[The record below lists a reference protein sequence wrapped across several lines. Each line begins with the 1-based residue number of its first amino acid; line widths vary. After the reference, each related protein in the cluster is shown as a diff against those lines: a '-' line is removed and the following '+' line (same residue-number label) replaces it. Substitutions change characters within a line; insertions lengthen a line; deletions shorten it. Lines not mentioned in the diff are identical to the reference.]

1 MSGAQFTHD
10 PLCSCGSCGQPLV
23 VDPTACDANG
33 LTALHYS
40 CIYAQTDCVQILL
53 KTAFLNNVGAKE
65 PVNGRTALHLAAFNG
80 FQTGLLLLCHIPQ
93 CDLNARDREGNTA
106 LHLAA
111 LNGHESCVK
120 ALLYYSETAHFML
133 DLNAKNRL
141 GRTAL
146 HLASQWGYQGMQ
158 KIIGN

>member
-1 MSGAQFTHD
+1 VSGAQFTHD
-10 PLCSCGSCGQPLV
+10 PLCRCGDCGQPLV

-65 PVNGRTALHLAAFNG
+65 PVTGRTALHLAAFNG
-80 FQTGLLLLCHIPQ
+80 FQTGLLLLCHNPQ

-146 HLASQWGYQGMQ
+146 HLASQWGYQGM
-158 KIIGN
+158 KKN